1 MGQVFV
7 IGLAGGIGS
16 GKSLVAGELGRLGAE
31 ALDADRMVHALL
43 CEKPVIAKVARRFG
57 RGILDAS
64 GSIDRRALAGVA
76 FRTRKSIRDLEKL
89 LHPAVIAATA
99 KRIAA
104 LGRSKGKHVVVIDA
118 PLLFEAKM
126 DRMCDEVIFVDAPK
140 RLRLKRLAADRG
152 WTRAALVEREKHQK
166 GIDYKRRNADI
177 VIRNDASP
185 RALRTQVRACWK
197 RVQTLLK

>member
-1 MGQVFV
+1 
-7 IGLAGGIGS
+7 
-16 GKSLVAGELGRLGAE
+16 
-31 ALDADRMVHALL
+31 
-43 CEKPVIAKVARRFG
+43 
-57 RGILDAS
+57 
-64 GSIDRRALAGVA
+64 
-76 FRTRKSIRDLEKL
+76 
-89 LHPAVIAATA
+89 
-99 KRIAA
+99 
-104 LGRSKGKHVVVIDA
+104 
-118 PLLFEAKM
+118 M